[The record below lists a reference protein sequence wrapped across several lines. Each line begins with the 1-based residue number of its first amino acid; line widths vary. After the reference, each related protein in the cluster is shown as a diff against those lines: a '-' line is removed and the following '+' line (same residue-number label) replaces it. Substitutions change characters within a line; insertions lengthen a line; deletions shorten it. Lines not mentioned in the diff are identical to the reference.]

1 MQDWWLCKNDISVV
15 SEAEIIFQWIK
26 LALNDS
32 KDNSGK
38 FGYETPQYLLSIYT
52 GSVSCSSQE
61 QPPFSTEQ
69 HAAKPWLEPGSSSD
83 PDSNQEPDLQNPCV
97 HGLLL
102 ALFVYDWLRVC
113 IHMKKGAR
121 TNQKRALKP
130 SDRDKKN
137 LLSLG
142 RFKEKL
148 LYCLSPLSLC
158 PLEQKQR
165 NWKGTDKI

>member
-1 MQDWWLCKNDISVV
+1 M
-15 SEAEIIFQWIK
+15 K

-32 KDNSGK
+32 KDNCGK
-38 FGYETPQYLLSIYT
+38 SRYETPQYLLYISI

-102 ALFVYDWLRVC
+102 ALFVYDWLSVC
-113 IHMKKGAR
+113 ICMKKGAR
-121 TNQKRALKP
+121 TNQKRALKLR
-130 SDRDKKN
+130 DRDKKN
-137 LLSLG
+137 LLYLG
-142 RFKEKL
+142 RFKAKL
-148 LYCLSPLSLC
+148 LFPLSPLSLYAAAKTEK
-158 PLEQKQR
+158 L
-165 NWKGTDKI
+165 KGNK